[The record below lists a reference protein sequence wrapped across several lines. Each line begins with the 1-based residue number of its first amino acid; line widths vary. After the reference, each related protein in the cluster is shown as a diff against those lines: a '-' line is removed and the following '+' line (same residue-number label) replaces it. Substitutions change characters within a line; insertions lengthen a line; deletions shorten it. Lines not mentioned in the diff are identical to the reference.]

1 MNRFLDKLEMTKVDD
16 KTFNK
21 WFNTFI
27 LVGMAVVTVAV
38 TAVKFQGAENGR
50 AMLVIS
56 AFGSLM
62 GVLST
67 VCAANGRILTFLFGL
82 IDVTIYGVMC
92 LIGTRYGN
100 AALHLLYFLPM
111 QFIGYF
117 QWKKRGAHA
126 EEKVRARRL
135 DGKQWL
141 LYGGI
146 FLVGLIAAYF
156 ILAALDKTEAAGIV
170 KWLVLMDAFSMMC
183 NILGQYL
190 LSTAYMEQWIFWIGV
205 NVSTIVM
212 WVLTLRAEPDSA
224 FATIY
229 VVKYSFYLLNSLNG
243 LRIWLNLSRQESA

>member
-1 MNRFLDKLEMTKVDD
+1 MTE

-27 LVGMAVVTVAV
+27 LVGMAVVTVVV
-38 TAVKFQGAENGR
+38 TAIRFQDAENGR
-50 AMLVIS
+50 AMLVLS

-82 IDVTIYGVMC
+82 IDVSIYGVMC

-117 QWKKRGAHA
+117 QWKRRGAHDQ
-126 EEKVRARRL
+126 EKVKARRL
-135 DGKQWL
+135 EGKQWL
-141 LYGGI
+141 LYGSL
-146 FLVGLIAAYF
+146 FLAGLVAAYF
-156 ILAALDKTEAAGIV
+156 ILAALDKTEAAGVV
-170 KWLVLMDAFSMMC
+170 KWLVVMDAFSMMC

-205 NVSTIVM
+205 NVSTILM
-212 WVLTLRAEPDSA
+212 WVLTLRQDPDSA
-224 FATIY
+224 FAHIY
-229 VVKYSFYLLNSLNG
+229 IVKYSFYLLNSLNG
-243 LRIWLNLSRQESA
+243 LRIWLRLSRPEAA

>member
-1 MNRFLDKLEMTKVDD
+1 MND

-27 LVGMAVVTVAV
+27 LVGMAVVTVVV
-38 TAVKFQGAENGR
+38 TAIKFQGAENGR

-111 QFIGYF
+111 QFVGYF

-170 KWLVLMDAFSMMC
+170 KWLVVMDAFSMMC

-190 LSTAYMEQWIFWIGV
+190 LSTAYMDQWFFWIGV
-205 NVSTIVM
+205 NVSTIIM
-212 WVLTLRAEPDSA
+212 WVLTLRADPDSA

>member
-1 MNRFLDKLEMTKVDD
+1 MND

-27 LVGMAVVTVAV
+27 LVGMAVVTVVV
-38 TAVKFQGAENGR
+38 TAIKFQGAENGR

-111 QFIGYF
+111 QFVGYF

-146 FLVGLIAAYF
+146 FLAGLIAAYF

-170 KWLVLMDAFSMMC
+170 KWLVVMDAFSMMC
-183 NILGQYL
+183 NILGQYP
-190 LSTAYMEQWIFWIGV
+190 LSTAYMDQWFFWIGV
-205 NVSTIVM
+205 NVSTIIM
-212 WVLTLRAEPDSA
+212 WVLTLRADPDSA

>member
-1 MNRFLDKLEMTKVDD
+1 MGNDKV
-16 KTFNK
+16 FNK

-27 LVGMAVVTVAV
+27 LVGMAVVTVVV
-38 TAVKFQGAENGR
+38 TAVKFKAADSGR

-111 QFIGYF
+111 QFVGYF
-117 QWKKRGAHA
+117 QWRKRGAE
-126 EEKVRARRL
+126 EEKKVQARRL

-141 LYGGI
+141 LYGSI
-146 FLVGLIAAYF
+146 FLVGLIVSYF
-156 ILAALDKTEAAGIV
+156 ILAAFDKTEAAGVV
-170 KWLVLMDAFSMMC
+170 KWLVVMDAFSMMC

-190 LSTAYMEQWIFWIGV
+190 LSTAYMEQWYFWLGV

-212 WVLTLRAEPDSA
+212 WVLTLRQDPSSTYAS
-224 FATIY
+224 IY
-229 VVKYSFYLLNSLNG
+229 VVKYSFYLLNALNG
-243 LRIWLNLSRQESA
+243 LRIWYNLSRPKEA

>member
-1 MNRFLDKLEMTKVDD
+1 MTKVND

-27 LVGMAVVTVAV
+27 LVGMAVVTVVV
-38 TAVKFQGAENGR
+38 TALRFRDADSGR

-62 GVLST
+62 GVLCT
-67 VCAANGRILTFLFGL
+67 VFAANGRILTFLFGL
-82 IDVTIYGVMC
+82 IDVSIYGVMC

-111 QFIGYF
+111 QFVGYF
-117 QWKKRGAHA
+117 QWRKRGA
-126 EEKVRARRL
+126 EEKTKVHARRL
-135 DGKQWL
+135 TGKQWL
-141 LYGGI
+141 LYSAL

-170 KWLVLMDAFSMMC
+170 KWLVFLDAFSMMC
-183 NILGQYL
+183 NIIGQYL
-190 LSTAYMEQWIFWIGV
+190 LSTAYMEQWYFWIGV
-205 NVSTIVM
+205 NVSTILM
-212 WVLTLRAEPDSA
+212 WVLTVRQDPDSA

-229 VVKYSFYLLNSLNG
+229 IVKYSFYLLNSLNG
-243 LRIWLNLSRQESA
+243 LRIWYRLSRPAAA

>member
-1 MNRFLDKLEMTKVDD
+1 MTDD

-27 LVGMAVVTVAV
+27 LVGMAVVTVVV
-38 TAVKFQGAENGR
+38 TAIKFQGAENGR

-111 QFIGYF
+111 QFVGYF

-170 KWLVLMDAFSMMC
+170 KWLVVMDAFSMMC

-190 LSTAYMEQWIFWIGV
+190 LSTAYMDQWFFWIGV
-205 NVSTIVM
+205 NVSTIIM
-212 WVLTLRAEPDSA
+212 WVLTLRADPDSA

-243 LRIWLNLSRQESA
+243 LRIWLNLSRAEPA

>member
-1 MNRFLDKLEMTKVDD
+1 MTD

-27 LVGMAVVTVAV
+27 LVGMAVVTVVV
-38 TAVKFQGAENGR
+38 TAIKFQGAENGR
-50 AMLVIS
+50 ALLVIS

-100 AALHLLYFLPM
+100 AALHLLYFLPK

-117 QWKKRGAHA
+117 QWKKRGAHD
-126 EEKVRARRL
+126 EKKVKARRL

-141 LYGGI
+141 LYGSI
-146 FLVGLIAAYF
+146 FLVGLVAAYF
-156 ILAALDKTEAAGIV
+156 ILAALDKTEAAGVV
-170 KWLVLMDAFSMMC
+170 KWLVAMDAFSMMC

-190 LSTAYMEQWIFWIGV
+190 LSTAYMEQWFFWIGV

-212 WVLTLRAEPDSA
+212 WALTLRQDPGSA
-224 FATIY
+224 FALIY

-243 LRIWLNLSRQESA
+243 LRIWLRLSRPEAA

>member
-1 MNRFLDKLEMTKVDD
+1 MTE

-27 LVGMAVVTVAV
+27 LVGMAVVTVVV
-38 TAVKFQGAENGR
+38 TAIRFQDAENGR
-50 AMLVIS
+50 AMLVLS

-82 IDVTIYGVMC
+82 IDVSIYGVMC

-111 QFIGYF
+111 QFIGYS
-117 QWKKRGAHA
+117 QWKRRGAHDQ
-126 EEKVRARRL
+126 EKVKARRL
-135 DGKQWL
+135 EGKQWL
-141 LYGGI
+141 LYGSL
-146 FLVGLIAAYF
+146 FLAGLVAAYF
-156 ILAALDKTEAAGIV
+156 ILAALDKTEAAGVV
-170 KWLVLMDAFSMMC
+170 KWLVVMDAFSMMC

-205 NVSTIVM
+205 NVSTILM
-212 WVLTLRAEPDSA
+212 WVLTLRQDPDSA
-224 FATIY
+224 FAHIY
-229 VVKYSFYLLNSLNG
+229 IVKYSFYLLNSLNG
-243 LRIWLNLSRQESA
+243 LRIWLRLSRPEAA

>member
-1 MNRFLDKLEMTKVDD
+1 MND

-27 LVGMAVVTVAV
+27 LVGMAVVTVVV
-38 TAVKFQGAENGR
+38 TAIKFQGAENGR

-111 QFIGYF
+111 QFVGYF

-170 KWLVLMDAFSMMC
+170 KWLVVMDAFSMMC

-190 LSTAYMEQWIFWIGV
+190 LSTAYMDQWFFWIGV
-205 NVSTIVM
+205 NVSTIIM
-212 WVLTLRAEPDSA
+212 WVLTLRADPDSA

-243 LRIWLNLSRQESA
+243 LRVWLNLSRQESA

>member
-1 MNRFLDKLEMTKVDD
+1 MND

-27 LVGMAVVTVAV
+27 LVGMAVATVVV
-38 TAVKFQGAENGR
+38 TAVKFKDADSGR

-111 QFIGYF
+111 QFVGYF
-117 QWKKRGAHA
+117 QWRKRGAE
-126 EEKVRARRL
+126 EEKKVQARRL

-141 LYGGI
+141 LYGSI
-146 FLVGLIAAYF
+146 FLVGLIVSYF
-156 ILAALDKTEAAGIV
+156 ILAAFDKTEAAGVV
-170 KWLVLMDAFSMMC
+170 KWLVVMDAFSMMC

-190 LSTAYMEQWIFWIGV
+190 LSTAYMEQWNFWLGV

-212 WVLTLRAEPDSA
+212 WVLTLRQDPSSTYAS
-224 FATIY
+224 IY
-229 VVKYSFYLLNSLNG
+229 VVKYSFYLLNALNG
-243 LRIWLNLSRQESA
+243 LRIWYNLSRPKEA

>member
-1 MNRFLDKLEMTKVDD
+1 MTKVED

-27 LVGMAVVTVAV
+27 LVGMAVVTVVV
-38 TAVKFQGAENGR
+38 TAIKFQGAENGR

-111 QFIGYF
+111 QFVGYF

-170 KWLVLMDAFSMMC
+170 KWLVVMDAFSMMC

-190 LSTAYMEQWIFWIGV
+190 LSTAYMDQWFFWIGV
-205 NVSTIVM
+205 NVSTIIM
-212 WVLTLRAEPDSA
+212 WVLTLRADPDSA

>member
-1 MNRFLDKLEMTKVDD
+1 MTKVDD

-38 TAVKFQGAENGR
+38 TAIKFQGAENGR

-146 FLVGLIAAYF
+146 FLAGLVAAYF

-243 LRIWLNLSRQESA
+243 LRIWLNLSRQEAA

>member
-1 MNRFLDKLEMTKVDD
+1 MTD

-27 LVGMAVVTVAV
+27 LVGMAVVTVVV
-38 TAVKFQGAENGR
+38 TAIKFQGAESGR
-50 AMLVIS
+50 AMLLIS
-56 AFGSLM
+56 AVGSLM

-111 QFIGYF
+111 QFVGYF
-117 QWKKRGAHA
+117 QWRKRGAH
-126 EEKVRARRL
+126 EETKVQARRL
-135 DGKQWL
+135 TGKQWL

-146 FLVGLIAAYF
+146 FLAGLVAAYF
-156 ILAALDKTEAAGIV
+156 ILAALDKTEAAGVV
-170 KWLVLMDAFSMMC
+170 KWLVMMDAFSMMC

-190 LSTAYMEQWIFWIGV
+190 LSTAYMEQWFFWIGV
-205 NVSTIVM
+205 NVSTILM
-212 WVLTLRAEPDSA
+212 WVLTLRQDPGSA
-224 FATIY
+224 FADIY
-229 VVKYSFYLLNSLNG
+229 IVKYSFYLLNSLNG
-243 LRIWLNLSRQESA
+243 LRIWLNLSRTEGA